1 LKCAGNYIA
10 PSGGIDP
17 LTTAKPLLHCSFRRM
32 GAERPVE
39 FTAYKK
45 SLLGRSRPSPEFKSV
60 RFKSLAEPAHS
71 SELTVMAIGL
81 STQIL
86 WYLRSRHTV
95 FSGATK

>member
-1 LKCAGNYIA
+1 
-10 PSGGIDP
+10 
-17 LTTAKPLLHCSFRRM
+17 M

-81 STQIL
+81 PLKFCGTFALDIP
-86 WYLRSRHTV
+86 YLVAPRNDE
-95 FSGATK
+95 